1 MILNYWSE
9 IVVCYCLMKEGVN
22 FYRIR
27 ILPNSYQ
34 CDVNSFTEYIYLN
47 MDSCNVCGQSML
59 CIITPLEWHF
69 TLLLELFTVICF
81 VSFSR
86 RLRKWNRRC
95 RRMCRKLVKS
105 QAFYWTVI
113 VMVFL
118 NTLVLTS
125 EHHKQPQWL
134 DSFQGR
140 QISSKTMNS

>member
-1 MILNYWSE
+1 MG
-9 IVVCYCLMKEGVN
+9 GVY
-22 FYRIR
+22 FYRIWILG
-27 ILPNSYQ
+27 ILPNSVW
-34 CDVNSFTEYIYLN
+34 CNVNSFTEYIYLN
-47 MDSCNVCGQSML
+47 IDSCNVCGQSML
-59 CIITPLEWHF
+59 CLTPLDIL
-69 TLLLELFTVICF
+69 TLLLDLLTAICF

-140 QISSKTMNS
+140 QIHLKQRIVNIYCRA